1 MLLLTKAAILAGL
14 ITFQNPVPGQFV
26 PGPPLIPAPLTKLE
40 AFAAKTGA
48 LLTTERYALSR
59 IYGEN
64 SCSVRF
70 QVVIMYASGQEAQ
83 KLGGLR
89 VEITPA
95 GAKEPT
101 VSYMDLDELPIL
113 SRAIDSMLDLNQK
126 GTAFTNPASRELS
139 FSSAGGLRLAMVQRD
154 SQREFVVNHVYSGS
168 SCVVNRDTSVI
179 ELKTAID
186 KVLQDLR

>member
-14 ITFQNPVPGQFV
+14 IAFQSPVPGQFA

-40 AFAAKTGA
+40 AFAAKTGT

-59 IYGEN
+59 ITGEN
-64 SCSVRF
+64 SCTIRF
-70 QVVIMYASGQEAQ
+70 QVVIMYAIGQEAQ
-83 KLGGLR
+83 RMGGLR
-89 VEITPA
+89 VDITPA
-95 GAKEPT
+95 AGKEPT
-101 VSYMDLDELPIL
+101 VSYIDLDELPTM

-139 FSSAGGLRLAMVQRD
+139 FSSAGGVRLSMEQSD
-154 SQREFVVNHVYSGS
+154 SRREFVANHVYTGT
-168 SCVVNRDTSVI
+168 SCVVNRDSSVI